1 MRARTGKNFQDRE
14 RSANIRN
21 MALDHLEVILS
32 SSYKDKKYQKE
43 ILLRLAPTLLP
54 RLNAGRDDS
63 ERMIPEPLCG
73 GTAE

>member
-1 MRARTGKNFQDRE
+1 MKPRTGKSFQDRE

-21 MALDHLEVILS
+21 LALDHLEIILS
-32 SSYKDKKYQKE
+32 HSYKDKKYQKE

-54 RLNAGRDDS
+54 RLNAGRDDD
-63 ERMIPEPLCG
+63 ERLFPTPLCG